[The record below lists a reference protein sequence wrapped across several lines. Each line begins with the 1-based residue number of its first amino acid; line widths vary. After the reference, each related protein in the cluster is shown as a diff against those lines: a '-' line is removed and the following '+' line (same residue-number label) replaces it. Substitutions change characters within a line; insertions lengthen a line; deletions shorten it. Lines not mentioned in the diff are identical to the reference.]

1 MKHDYN
7 QTRPM
12 PIDPADVWEW
22 KKEQVKA
29 AVAEFPGEFTL
40 KDPRV
45 RGLRFRVSE
54 MDSYWS
60 DGYGSPMVYTEIWR
74 EAGDCGN
81 KEAGWLSYAK
91 ATPAELRREMIKI
104 EKPAGGQ
111 S

>member
-1 MKHDYN
+1 MRKKFN
-7 QTRPM
+7 ETRPM
-12 PIDPADVWEW
+12 PTDGNGLWEW
-22 KKEQVKA
+22 RAEQVKA

-40 KDPRV
+40 RDPRV

-54 MDSYWS
+54 FDSYWS
-60 DGYGSPMVYTEIWR
+60 DGEESPMVYTEIWR

-91 ATPAELRREMIKI
+91 GTPTELRREIIKL
-104 EKPAGGQ
+104 EKPIGGQ